1 MNIRRFTAPNSR
13 AALREV
19 REVLGGDAVI
29 ISNRQTPEGVEI
41 LAAAAGELARIA
53 DTSKAAADRVAES
66 AAPPQRPQARAN
78 LAPVAQVQ
86 PVQAPVAPRSRAP
99 AGAASAAPEW
109 LTEAQV
115 VRTRKRIA
123 TLLENSG
130 EFDSRDLDAQAL
142 FARDDSPDVVMN
154 LAGPAARA
162 RPAPE
167 AQPRAAAPSAVPT
180 LEVSGPAVARPVAPA
195 VVAAARASQAALP
208 AAPAVA
214 APRATAAPAAGA
226 PSGLVDE
233 MRSMRGF
240 IEEQLAN
247 FAWSDNVRRQPGR
260 MKLMQDLISAG
271 LSPALSRQLQQNLPD
286 DFTHAQGREWA
297 TAILERNLQCGAVD
311 DDLTD
316 QGGVFALVGP
326 TGVGK
331 TTTAAKLAARFALKH
346 GVDQLALITTD
357 AYRIGAQDQLRI
369 YGKILGI
376 PVQTIHDQTSLTSAL
391 QYLGRKKLVLIDTAG
406 LGQRDERVA
415 EQIALLKGTQAKRL
429 LVLNATVQGET
440 LEEVVKAYA
449 HQDFNGCVLTKIDEA
464 VRLGAVLDVVIR
476 NRLKIQ
482 YVANGQ
488 RVPEDI
494 HHPNAK
500 YLVHRALRE
509 TPPSKVYGLAP
520 EDHPAWLAAIA
531 QSAREVSAR
540 GSNHV

>member
-1 MNIRRFTAPNSR
+1 MNIRRFVAPNSR

-29 ISNRQTPEGVEI
+29 ISNRPTPDGVEI

-53 DTSKAAADRVAES
+53 ETNRVQTAK
-66 AAPPQRPQARAN
+66 PVARATERAPAVPSRTPAP
-78 LAPVAQVQ
+78 APVATPRARMASQAGPN
-86 PVQAPVAPRSRAP
+86 PV
-99 AGAASAAPEW
+99 PEW

-130 EFDSRDLDAQAL
+130 EFDSSELNDDGMFSGENDAGVVSNLSSQQEPVRAPAPEPV
-142 FARDDSPDVVMN
+142 AR
-154 LAGPAARA
+154 PAAMPSPQPTALAPRSPPMTASA
-162 RPAPE
+162 RPAP
-167 AQPRAAAPSAVPT
+167 PAPA
-180 LEVSGPAVARPVAPA
+180 APA
-195 VVAAARASQAALP
+195 VIVAARASQASPVLASP
-208 AAPAVA
+208 ASAVA
-214 APRATAAPAAGA
+214 PRPAPD
-226 PSGLVDE
+226 GLVDE

-260 MKLMQDLISAG
+260 MKLMQDLLCAG
-271 LSPALSRQLQQNLPD
+271 FSPSLSRHLQQNLPD
-286 DFTHAQGREWA
+286 DFSHAQGREWA
-297 TAILERNLQCGAVD
+297 SDVLERNLPCGTLQE
-311 DDLTD
+311 DLID

-376 PVQTIHDQTSLTSAL
+376 PVQTIHDQASLSSAL
-391 QYLGRKKLVLIDTAG
+391 QYLSKKKLVLIDTAG

-415 EQIALLKGTQAKRL
+415 EQIALLRSTQAKRL

-440 LEEVVKAYA
+440 LEEIVNAYA
-449 HQDFNGCVLTKIDEA
+449 DRQFNGCVLTKIDEA

-476 NRLKIQ
+476 HRLKIQ
-482 YVANGQ
+482 YVSNGQ
-488 RVPEDI
+488 RVPEDL
-494 HHPNAK
+494 HHPNPK
-500 YLVHRALRE
+500 YLIHRSLRE
-509 TPPSKVYGLAP
+509 TPGPKAF
-520 EDHPAWLAAIA
+520 EITAQDHPAWLAAIA
-531 QSAREVSAR
+531 HSAREISAK
-540 GSNHV
+540 GSRHV